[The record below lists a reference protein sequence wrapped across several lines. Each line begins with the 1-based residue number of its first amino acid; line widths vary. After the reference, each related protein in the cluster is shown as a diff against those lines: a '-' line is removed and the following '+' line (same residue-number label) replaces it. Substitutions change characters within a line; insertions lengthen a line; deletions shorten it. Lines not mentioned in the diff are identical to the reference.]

1 MLQNGTVFFAHQRK
15 QRKGGRSKKHHIIEE
30 HKETES
36 SYGAAKGLNQEQDKS
51 CLPEMQRL
59 LNSCNKY
66 FHVNGIPH
74 WTCVLRKNIAV
85 HMLGIVHCNIR
96 TC

>member
-1 MLQNGTVFFAHQRK
+1 MER
-15 QRKGGRSKKHHIIEE
+15 GRSKKHHIIEG

-36 SYGAAKGLNQEQDKS
+36 SYGTAKGLNQEQDKS

-74 WTCVLRKNIAV
+74 WTCVLRYCGRILLYICLELLKY
-85 HMLGIVHCNIR
+85 
-96 TC
+96 

>member
-1 MLQNGTVFFAHQRK
+1 MLQNGTVLFAQQRK
-15 QRKGGRSKKHHIIEE
+15 QWKGGRSKKHHIIEG

-51 CLPEMQRL
+51 CLPESTL
-59 LNSCNKY
+59 LNSCNTY

-74 WTCVLRKNIAV
+74 
-85 HMLGIVHCNIR
+85 
-96 TC
+96 